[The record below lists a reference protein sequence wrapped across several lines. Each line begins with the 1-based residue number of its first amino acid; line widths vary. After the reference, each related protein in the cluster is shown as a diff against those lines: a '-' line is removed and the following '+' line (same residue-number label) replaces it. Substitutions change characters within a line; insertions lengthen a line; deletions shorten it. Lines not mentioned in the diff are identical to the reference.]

1 MTSIDLNSDLG
12 EGFGAWSMGDDEA
25 MLGIATS
32 ANIACGFH
40 AGDPDIMLRTVRLA
54 QERGVGIGAH
64 PSFRDLHGF
73 GRRPVNGLS
82 ASEIES
88 MVAYQIG
95 AMQAIAAV
103 AGTTVTH
110 VKPHGALSN
119 LACVDDTMA
128 QAIANAIKG
137 VDRDLIWLVLPHSA
151 MERAGRSAGLRLANE
166 VFADRAYDDNAMLVN
181 RSKPGSV
188 LHDSAAIAERVLR
201 MVSDGAIIAA
211 SGKRIPTPIDSI
223 CVHSDTPGA
232 VAIARDLRKALET
245 HGYTIAPFHKTL
257 RP

>member
-12 EGFGAWSMGDDEA
+12 EGFGAWSIGDDDA
-25 MLGIATS
+25 MLDIATS

-40 AGDPDIMLRTVRLA
+40 AGDPDIMRRTVRLA
-54 QERGVGIGAH
+54 KERGVGIGAH

-73 GRRPVNGLS
+73 GRRPVNGLN

-88 MVAYQIG
+88 LVAYQIG
-95 AMQAIAAV
+95 ALQGIAAF
-103 AGTTVTH
+103 AGTRVTH

-119 LACVDDTMA
+119 IACVDDTIA
-128 QAIANAIKG
+128 RAIATAIKG

-151 MERAGRSAGLRLANE
+151 MERAGRNAGLQLANE
-166 VFADRAYDDNAMLVN
+166 VFADRAYDDDAMLVS
-181 RSKPGSV
+181 RSTQGSV
-188 LHDSAAIAERVLR
+188 LHDQQAIAERVLR
-201 MVSDGAIIAA
+201 MVGDGTIIAA
-211 SGKRIPTPIDSI
+211 SGKVIKTPIDSI

-232 VAIARDLRKALET
+232 VSIAHDLRKNLEE

>member
-1 MTSIDLNSDLG
+1 MTSIDINSDLG
-12 EGFGAWSMGDDEA
+12 EGFGAWSMGDDDA

-40 AGDPDIMLRTVRLA
+40 AGDPDIMLRTVCLA
-54 QERGVGIGAH
+54 KERGVGIGAH

-73 GRRPVNGLS
+73 GRRPVAGLS
-82 ASEIES
+82 TSEIES

-95 AMQAIAAV
+95 ALQAIAAL
-103 AGTTVTH
+103 AGTRVTH

-119 LACVDDTMA
+119 VACVDDTMA
-128 QAIANAIKG
+128 QAIAKAIKV

-166 VFADRAYDDNAMLVN
+166 VFADRAYDDDAMLVS
-181 RSKPGSV
+181 RSRAGSV
-188 LHDSAAIAERVLR
+188 LHDSKAIAERVLR
-201 MVSDGAIIAA
+201 MVSDGAIIAE
-211 SGKRIPTPIDSI
+211 SGKVIPTPIDSI

-232 VAIARDLRKALET
+232 VSIARDLQQALQAN
-245 HGYTIAPFHKTL
+245 GCAVAPFHKTL
-257 RP
+257 RR